1 MEIPPFQRDLPLGV
15 ALPVPLWEVTLNRSM
30 RTYGASLGLSPH
42 IAGVPSLDVMAAI
55 ITGRR
60 SFVALLRRALGET
73 DFRNLRNYALG
84 RVRSSRVVEGLK
96 AKYGADDEAIEAAAA
111 IIRDPATSVLA
122 QIASVAEGVAYRVVS
137 WVHACKV
144 PCACCGG
151 NLVPTSDYWWSRQPC
166 DLGRPEAELVDRVC
180 MVTIG
185 AQFFLNLQADG
196 QHSPTL
202 RDLVSPG
209 GHPFKNWLNA
219 VMRLTRGE
227 SLSSMPARTGARV
240 SAESVLRYGRGE
252 MLTPEAVEELTSK
265 IPDAAA
271 LKASAR
277 AARALAFAIEFLAA
291 AQRGAPLSEEMAR
304 KIVSARVHQIL
315 ADTDLIVRHLFGEL
329 KLKVLEAS
337 ERHGV
342 EAQVAKY
349 PIVVQA

>member
-30 RTYGASLGLSPH
+30 RMYGASLGLSPH

-84 RVRSSRVVEGLK
+84 RVRNSRVMEGLK

-122 QIASVAEGVAYRVVS
+122 QIAAVAEGVAYRFVS

-166 DLGRPEAELVDRVC
+166 DVGRPEAELLDRVC

-185 AQFFLNLQADG
+185 AQFFVNLQANG

-202 RDLVSPG
+202 QDLVSPDA
-209 GHPFKNWLNA
+209 HPFKNWLNA
-219 VMRLTRGE
+219 VLRLMRG
-227 SLSSMPARTGARV
+227 
-240 SAESVLRYGRGE
+240 GE

-265 IPDAAA
+265 IPNAAA
-271 LKASAR
+271 LNASAR
-277 AARALAFAIEFLAA
+277 AARALAFAIEFLSA
-291 AQRGAPLSEEMAR
+291 AQRGAPLSDAMAR

-315 ADTDLIVRHLFGEL
+315 ADIDLIVHHACGEL
-329 KLKVLEAS
+329 KLKSLPAS
-337 ERHGV
+337 ERGGV
-342 EAQVAKY
+342 EAQVPKY